1 MSSARAVGR
10 FDVNLSPLPPSDET
24 AGGWLGRM
32 SIVKTFSGDL
42 SGTSRGEMLTAG
54 TAVKGSAGYVA
65 IERVTGSLHG
75 RSGSFVLQHTGTMNR
90 GAPQLS
96 ITVVPDSGTEQL
108 AGLSGQ
114 LSIRIADGQH
124 HYEFDYSLPEAP
136 QSF

>member
-1 MSSARAVGR
+1 MNSARAVGR
-10 FDVNLSPLPPSDET
+10 FDVNLSPLPSSDET
-24 AGGWLGRM
+24 AGGWFGRM
-32 SIVKTFSGDL
+32 TIAKTFSGDL

-65 IERVTGSLHG
+65 IERVAGSLQG
-75 RSGSFVLQHTGTMNR
+75 RSGSFILQHTATMNR

-124 HYEFDYSLPEAP
+124 HYEFDYALPEAP
-136 QSF
+136 PSL